1 MGIAVDA
8 ASIFF
13 GSIFGSM
20 FKKKACITDFSVLA
34 ISIMLISL
42 VGFLENIFN
51 ISDMQLT
58 SDALMVVIFSL
69 IAGSMIGEFIH
80 IEDNLSKLSN
90 GENVSHN
97 AFVDAMLFFGVGGL
111 QISGPIMLGVNG
123 DSGQLLIKS
132 LVDFPFALV
141 FGATYGKITSLSA
154 IPVAI
159 VQIIIA
165 VVSRIFGSIFNE
177 SLIAQLCSMGY
188 IILFFSGFNL
198 ISEKNK
204 INNVNMLPGILIVF
218 IYNSI
223 VGVIGGLK

>member
-1 MGIAVDA
+1 MGIALDA
-8 ASIFF
+8 ASIFL
-13 GSIFGSM
+13 GSIIGSTL
-20 FKKKACITDFSVLA
+20 KKKACVNNFSVLA
-34 ISIMLISL
+34 ISIMLISI
-42 VGFLENIFN
+42 VGFLENIFD
-51 ISDMQLT
+51 ISGMQLT
-58 SDALMVVIFSL
+58 SDALMIVVFSL

-80 IEDNLSKLSN
+80 IEDKLSKVANS
-90 GENVSHN
+90 ENMSYN

-111 QISGPIMLGVNG
+111 QISGPILLGVNG
-123 DSGQLLIKS
+123 DSGQLLVKS
-132 LVDFPFALV
+132 LIDFPFALV

-165 VVSRIFGSIFNE
+165 TVSRISSSIFNE

-218 IYNSI
+218 IYHFIRNI
-223 VGVIGGLK
+223 IGGL

>member
-1 MGIAVDA
+1 MGIALDA
-8 ASIFF
+8 ASIFI
-13 GSIFGSM
+13 GSIIGSI
-20 FKKKACITDFSVLA
+20 FKKKACINDFSVLA
-34 ISIMLISL
+34 ISIMLISI

-51 ISDMQLT
+51 ISGMQLT
-58 SDALMVVIFSL
+58 SDALMIVVFSL

-80 IEDNLSKLSN
+80 IEDRLSRVSN
-90 GENVSHN
+90 GKNMSHN

-111 QISGPIMLGVNG
+111 QISGSILLGVNG

-165 VVSRIFGSIFNE
+165 ITSRVFGSIFNE

-218 IYNSI
+218 IYNFI
-223 VGVIGGLK
+223 GTIIGGLK